1 MNGMK
6 LSEKDELLIQR
17 CVDGELSPADT
28 RNLLRRLDNI
38 DSGWKTLACGLL
50 EDRTLRKFSKSPD
63 AFRIPATASKPEK
76 AVDGNA
82 STSRS
87 KSQNARHWWSHPV
100 TSLTLCAAIAFVGGM
115 LIPEFGG
122 QSPSPSYA
130 NNNGAVSR
138 QPVAMSAGTD
148 RGPYHV
154 DFSPNDG
161 NSAVPVYST
170 IDDLT
175 RHHRNHPLNPDFSG
189 QKDSLEWIV
198 VPYGSDKS
206 MLFPI
211 RSDGVQVPLQ

>member
-1 MNGMK
+1 MK

-17 CVDGELSPADT
+17 CVDGELSAADT
-28 RNLLRRLDNI
+28 RSLLLRLDNI

-63 AFRIPATASKPEK
+63 VFKIPAVASEPEK
-76 AVDGNA
+76 TVAVNSPA
-82 STSRS
+82 SRS
-87 KSQNARHWWSHPV
+87 KSQIARHWWSHPV

-122 QSPSPSYA
+122 QSSGPSYTNSNDA
-130 NNNGAVSR
+130 ISR

-189 QKDSLEWIV
+189 QSDSLEWMV

-211 RSDGVQVPLQ
+211 RSNGVQVPLQ